1 MTRRWSPECRG
12 GLGPWAWLEALARAA
27 LAEPPEWHPA
37 DEELIAIRPKS
48 PEDRR
53 LTLDIQKL
61 WMIKYFSVFL
71 IPLVIIGA
79 GIGVWWRRR

>member
-37 DEELIAIRPKS
+37 DEELIALLGRTGA
-48 PEDRR
+48 RAR
-53 LTLDIQKL
+53 LE
-61 WMIKYFSVFL
+61 
-71 IPLVIIGA
+71 
-79 GIGVWWRRR
+79 RRRTLAHLEGCGPCRDAVLAVAAME